1 MGVVRWAVA
10 TCWLT
15 IEARPSPFTYD
26 LMADLSQHTLIY
38 TEYGYWN
45 VMRGRQLL
53 GGRTCLAEA
62 LALIYYFSRLHR
74 AEALDSF
81 AQSKAD
87 R

>member
-1 MGVVRWAVA
+1 M
-10 TCWLT
+10 T
-15 IEARPSPFTYD
+15 
-26 LMADLSQHTLIY
+26 DLSQHTLIY
-38 TEYGYWN
+38 TEYGCWN

-74 AEALDSF
+74 ADALDSV
-81 AQSKAD
+81 AQPGAD